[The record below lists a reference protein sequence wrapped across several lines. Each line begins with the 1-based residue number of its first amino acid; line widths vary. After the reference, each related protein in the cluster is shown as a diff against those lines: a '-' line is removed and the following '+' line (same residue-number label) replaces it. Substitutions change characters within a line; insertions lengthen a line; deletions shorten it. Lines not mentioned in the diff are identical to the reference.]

1 MPLTCRRCLYLLQ
14 ATIVAY
20 ATSCSS
26 SLPVLLPPSAHCL
39 RLHSWCIFFLGEPA
53 TSLHQA
59 CLSPLPPPVVPSSSN
74 MVLDMEKK
82 KESIKT
88 IAEQTRLSV
97 EDVEY
102 LLMKCLFA
110 RLIEGI
116 IDQVDG
122 VVHVSWVQ
130 QRVLGIEVKSLRDRL
145 DMPVRWSDTT
155 LLAVEAKT
163 PDLVSS

>member
-1 MPLTCRRCLYLLQ
+1 MKCLFVRPTLQ
-14 ATIVAY
+14 KPCLALFVLVAV
-20 ATSCSS
+20 SS
-26 SLPVLLPPSAHCL
+26 
-39 RLHSWCIFFLGEPA
+39 WYFE
-53 TSLHQA
+53 
-59 CLSPLPPPVVPSSSN
+59 
-74 MVLDMEKK
+74 
-82 KESIKT
+82 
-88 IAEQTRLSV
+88 TRLSV

-102 LLMKCLFA
+102 LLMKCLFVRPTLQKLCLALFVLVAVSSWYFDITMFFSLQA

-130 QRVLGIEVKSLRDRL
+130 QRVLGIDQVKSLRDRL
-145 DMPVRWSDTT
+145 DMLTFQTNMLRPVRWSDTT

>member
-39 RLHSWCIFFLGEPA
+39 RLHSY
-53 TSLHQA
+53 LHQA

-130 QRVLGIEVKSLRDRL
+130 QRVLGKDQVKSLRDRL